1 MNTQLKGVLMAFA
14 GIVILSPD
22 TLLVRMLDLP
32 QWPMQFYRGAGM
44 ALVLTLLVAVLS
56 KGRIHERFLAIGKT
70 GLLTAVFHAASSLLF
85 ISSLY
90 LTSVA
95 NTLAIISSAPVF
107 GAVFP
112 SLVNRE
118 RLPLRTWLAAFAA
131 MGCICLIVA
140 GGLGGD
146 QATILGDF
154 LALLQ
159 AMCMAV
165 SFGLVRRKQK
175 VDMLP
180 AIALGGVLMALVS
193 LPLAGAPTIPEG
205 AGSMLAVLCLGVLPV
220 SFGLL
225 FWAPRYIPAPE
236 VNMIMLLEM
245 VLGPLLVWAVVGEAV
260 PRNTLIGGGLLF
272 VVLLGHSLF
281 TVLDYRSQT
290 KGLRQAMG
298 GG

>member
-1 MNTQLKGVLMAFA
+1 MNGQLKGLLMAFA

-22 TLLVRMLDLP
+22 TLLVRLLDLP
-32 QWPMQFYRGAGM
+32 QWPLQFYRGLGM
-44 ALVLTLLVAVLS
+44 ALVITLLVAVLS
-56 KGRIHERFLAIGKT
+56 KGRIRERFLAIGKT
-70 GLLTAVFHAASSLLF
+70 GLLTAVFHASSSLLF

-107 GAVFP
+107 GAVFS

-118 RLPLRTWLAAFAA
+118 HLPLRTWLAAFAA

-159 AMCMAV
+159 AMCMAA
-165 SFGLVRRKQK
+165 SFGLVRRKQN

-193 LPLAGAPTIPEG
+193 LPLAGAPAIPEG
-205 AGSMLAVLCLGVLPV
+205 AGAMLALLCLGVLPV
-220 SFGLL
+220 SFALL
-225 FWAPRYIPAPE
+225 FWAPRFIPAPE

-245 VLGPLLVWAVVGEAV
+245 VLGPLLVWVVVGEAV

-281 TVLDYRSQT
+281 TVLHYRRQT
-290 KGLRQAMG
+290 RGLREAMG

>member
-1 MNTQLKGVLMAFA
+1 MNAQLKGVLMAVA
-14 GIVILSPD
+14 GVVILSPD
-22 TLLVRMLDLP
+22 TLLVRLLDLP
-32 QWPMQFYRGAGM
+32 QWPLQFFRGAGM
-44 ALVLTLLVAVLS
+44 ALVLTVLVTVLS
-56 KGRIHERFLAIGKT
+56 RGKVAKSFLAVGKT
-70 GLLTAVFHAASSLLF
+70 GVLAAVFYAASSLLF

-107 GAVFP
+107 GAVFS

-118 RLPLRTWLAAFAA
+118 HLPLRTWLAAFAA
-131 MGCICLIVA
+131 MGCIGLIVA
-140 GGLGGD
+140 GGLGGE

-165 SFGLVRRKQK
+165 SFGLVRRKQE

-193 LPLAGAPTIPEG
+193 LPLAGVPVVPEG
-205 AGSMLAVLCLGVLPV
+205 GASMLALLCLVVLPV
-220 SFGLL
+220 SFSLL
-225 FWAPRYIPAPE
+225 FWAPRHIPAPE

-260 PRNTLIGGGLLF
+260 PTNTLIGGGLLF

-281 TVLDYRSQT
+281 TVLDYR
-290 KGLRQAMG
+290 G
-298 GG
+298 

>member
-22 TLLVRMLDLP
+22 TLLVRLLDLP
-32 QWPMQFYRGAGM
+32 QWPLQFYRGLGM
-44 ALVLTLLVAVLS
+44 ALVITLLVAVLS
-56 KGRIHERFLAIGKT
+56 KGRISERFLAIGKI
-70 GLLTAVFHAASSLLF
+70 GLLTAIFHAASSLLF

-107 GAVFP
+107 GAVFS

-118 RLPLRTWLAAFAA
+118 HLPLRTWLAAFAA
-131 MGCICLIVA
+131 MGCIGLIVV

-146 QATILGDF
+146 QATILGDC

-159 AMCMAV
+159 AMCMAA
-165 SFGLVRRKQK
+165 SFGLVRLKQD

-193 LPLAGAPTIPEG
+193 LPLAGAPAIPEG
-205 AGSMLAVLCLGVLPV
+205 AGPLLALLCLGVLPV
-220 SFGLL
+220 SFALL
-225 FWAPRYIPAPE
+225 FWAPRHIPAPE

-281 TVLDYRSQT
+281 TVLAYRRQT